1 MKLSL
6 SNTIARFLIFF
17 FWVATITTFLVLPSL
32 VNRFRSQKSITI
44 FTWPMMLDPVYLKQ
58 FEKETGIKLYITYFE
73 NGPSLLSK
81 IEATRGA
88 GYDIII
94 PDDHSLQQ
102 LIEKGLVKKIDKT
115 KLSFWKDI
123 RPELLGIYA
132 DPRND
137 YSIPYYWAIYG
148 IGYDQNQFNQ
158 TPLNSW
164 SIIFDPSK
172 TEHGHICMTDDAR
185 EAVMV
190 TAVYLFGT
198 TEALK
203 DKEALQKVKETL
215 IAQKKFVEVYSISRS
230 DSLLQSKSCLLAM
243 ITSPE
248 LWRLSRERPQ
258 FKFIKP
264 KEGSLVVVDSMAI
277 SNGSDKEDLVYQFL
291 NYLYKDNVVKHHT
304 QNFGYCS
311 PLSTVPSERED
322 LCSADIFKQFHFMKS
337 VISDD
342 EINQLWI
349 EVLGS

>member
-1 MKLSL
+1 MKLL
-6 SNTIARFLIFF
+6 STAITRFLIFC
-17 FWVATITTFLVLPSL
+17 FWIAAISAFLLLPSL
-32 VNRFRSQKSITI
+32 VNKLRSQKSITI

-88 GYDIII
+88 GYDLII
-94 PDDHSLQQ
+94 PDDYSLQQ
-102 LIEKGLVKKIDKT
+102 LIEKGLVKKIDKN
-115 KLSFWKDI
+115 KLQFWNTI

-132 DPRND
+132 DPRNE
-137 YSIPYYWAIYG
+137 YSIPYYWAMYG
-148 IGYDQNQFNQ
+148 IGYDSTQFKQ
-158 TPLNSW
+158 PPIESW
-164 SIIFDPSK
+164 SLIFKPNPDN
-172 TEHGHICMTDDAR
+172 HGHICMTDDAR

-190 TAVYLFGT
+190 TALYLFGT
-198 TEALK
+198 VEALK
-203 DKEALQKVKETL
+203 DKAALQKIKETL
-215 IAQKKFVEVYSISRS
+215 IAQKKLVEVYSISRS
-230 DSLLQSKSCLLAM
+230 DSLLQSKSCLMAM

-248 LWRLSRERPQ
+248 LFRLNRERPQ
-258 FKFIKP
+258 FKFLKP

-277 SNGSDKEDLVYQFL
+277 SAGSDKDDLVYQFL
-291 NYLYKDNVVKHHT
+291 NYLYKDDVIRYHT

-311 PLSTVPSERED
+311 PITTVPSEQENI
-322 LCSADIFKQFHFMKS
+322 CSADIFKQLHFMKS

>member
-6 SNTIARFLIFF
+6 TTAVTRFLIFC
-17 FWVATITTFLVLPSL
+17 FWIAALGAFLFLPAL
-32 VNRFRSQKSITI
+32 INKLRSQKSITI

-81 IEATRGA
+81 IEATKGT
-88 GYDIII
+88 GYDLII

-102 LIEKGLVKKIDKT
+102 LIEKGLVKRIDKH
-115 KLSFWKDI
+115 KLSFWNTL

-132 DPRND
+132 DPTNE
-137 YSIPYYWAIYG
+137 YSIPYYWAMYG
-148 IGYDQNQFNQ
+148 IGYDSNQLKQ
-158 TPLNSW
+158 PLDSW
-164 SIIFDPSK
+164 SILFKPS
-172 TEHGHICMTDDAR
+172 TDDHGRICMTDDAR

-190 TAVYLFGT
+190 TALYLFGT
-198 TEALK
+198 VQALK
-203 DKEALQKVKETL
+203 DKASLQKIKETL
-215 IAQKKFVEVYSISRS
+215 ITQKKLVEVYSISRS
-230 DSLLQSKSCLLAM
+230 DSLLQSKSCLMAM

-258 FKFIKP
+258 FKFSKP

-277 SNGSDKEDLVYQFL
+277 SAGSDKDDLVYQFL
-291 NYLYKDNVVKHHT
+291 NYLYKDDVIRYHI

-311 PLSTVPSERED
+311 PLSTVLSEQED
-322 LCSADIFKQFHFMKS
+322 ICSAEVFKQLHFMKP

>member
-1 MKLSL
+1 MKLSF
-6 SNTIARFLIFF
+6 STTITRFLIFC
-17 FWVATITTFLVLPSL
+17 FWIAAISAFLLLPSL
-32 VNRFRSQKSITI
+32 VNKLRSQKSITI

-88 GYDIII
+88 GYDLII
-94 PDDHSLQQ
+94 PDDHSLVQ
-102 LIEKGLVKKIDKT
+102 LIEKRLVKKIDKD
-115 KLSFWKDI
+115 KLHFWSQI

-132 DPRND
+132 DPNNY
-137 YSIPYYWAIYG
+137 YSIPYYWAMYG
-148 IGYDQNQFNQ
+148 IGYDSNQLKQPLDTWGVLFN
-158 TPLNSW
+158 
-164 SIIFDPSK
+164 PSND
-172 TEHGHICMTDDAR
+172 EHGHICMTDDAR

-190 TAVYLFGT
+190 TALYLFGT
-198 TEALK
+198 VDALK
-203 DKEALQKVKETL
+203 DKASLQKIKETL
-215 IAQKKFVEVYSISRS
+215 IAQKKLVEVYSISRS
-230 DSLLQSKSCLLAM
+230 DSLLQSKSCLMAM

-248 LWRLSRERPQ
+248 LFRLNRERPQ
-258 FKFIKP
+258 FKFLKP

-277 SNGSDKEDLVYQFL
+277 SAGSDKDDLVYQFL
-291 NYLYKDNVVKHHT
+291 NYLYKDDVIHYHT

-311 PLSTVPSERED
+311 PISTVPSEQKNI
-322 LCSADIFKQFHFMKS
+322 CSAEIFKQLNFMKS